1 MSGWHDLDARDVITV
16 FEKYRIMDRQ
26 KSRRFLFPKDPTGS
40 SLETGDPIRII
51 DPASSS
57 NESEWIVFGGG
68 EVPKKG
74 RKKIVKEALM

>member
-1 MSGWHDLDARDVITV
+1 MDARDVITV
-16 FEKYRIMDRQ
+16 FEKYRIMDLQ